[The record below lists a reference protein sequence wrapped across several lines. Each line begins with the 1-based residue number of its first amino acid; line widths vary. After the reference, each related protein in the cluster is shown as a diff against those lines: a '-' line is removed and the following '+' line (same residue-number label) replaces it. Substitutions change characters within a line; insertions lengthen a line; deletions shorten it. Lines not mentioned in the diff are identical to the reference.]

1 MLRLMVG
8 FMYYRFYYEICSISG
23 QHNLPGDILQEPR
36 KCFQKTSNSSG
47 ICNRV
52 FSEICGQVAAPYKI
66 TGNY

>member
-1 MLRLMVG
+1 
-8 FMYYRFYYEICSISG
+8 MYEFFSVSG

-52 FSEICGQVAAPYKI
+52 FSEICGQVAAPHKI